1 MGYQFLVSRFI
12 VIGILLTM
20 MYSFYW
26 QSMFWHVTRF
36 CEMSTSLIDIIL
48 LYLIGPDLQTTNSTK
63 TLYSVKCIQHL
74 VDRVINFFHNVREHV
89 PVWFIVIWSATWRF
103 PRCHKATSSSHPYL
117 IFICNRIFHYIIY
130 IYVCISTV
138 HLFRGIPHIW
148 IHLAQTLRELG
159 GLVPFLWWQK
169 GGGAPFI

>member
-1 MGYQFLVSRFI
+1 MVIFHSYVSLPE
-12 VIGILLTM
+12 G
-20 MYSFYW
+20 SFYW
-26 QSMFWHVTRF
+26 QSMLWHVTIF

-48 LYLIGPDLQTTNSTK
+48 LYMIGPDLQTTNSTK

-103 PRCHKATSSSHPYL
+103 PRCHRATSSSHPYL
-117 IFICNRIFHYIIY
+117 FIIGFSMFSIIY
-130 IYVCISTV
+130 ICISTV
-138 HLFRGIPHIW
+138 HLCRGIPHIL

-159 GLVPFLWWQK
+159 GVGSIFMVGEGWWGTLHIMIQNK
-169 GGGAPFI
+169 CM